1 MTARSWASQNSYVL
15 GEHNWTISGDNY
27 KCSKNKDYEIELKLT
42 GCNATAFTCNNGQC
56 IHIGKRCDHLP
67 QCEDESDEQNCKLLV
82 LQHGYDKKVPP
93 LIAYDVK
100 TGPKDHLLPVMVNLT
115 LQRVVAIEEDDY
127 SISFKFMI
135 KLIWRE
141 KRATYQ
147 NLNNKAAHNMLT
159 QEEVHQLWLPR
170 LIYWNTN
177 QQETTRLGDSWE
189 WTTDVSV
196 QKEGKSK
203 MNSID
208 DVDEA
213 EIFHGSENSL
223 RMEQTYTH
231 AFQCVFKLFKY
242 PFDTQVVLSAFGH
255 PHLLCSYAQYAAD
268 YYSYFVLKCKKI

>member
-1 MTARSWASQNSYVL
+1 MARKK
-15 GEHNWTISGDNY
+15 GD
-27 KCSKNKDYEIELKLT
+27 
-42 GCNATAFTCNNGQC
+42 
-56 IHIGKRCDHLP
+56 
-67 QCEDESDEQNCKLLV
+67 
-82 LQHGYDKKVPP
+82 
-93 LIAYDVK
+93 
-100 TGPKDHLLPVMVNLT
+100 
-115 LQRVVAIEEDDY
+115 
-127 SISFKFMI
+127 
-135 KLIWRE
+135 
-141 KRATYQ
+141 
-147 NLNNKAAHNMLT
+147 LNNKAAHNMLT

-255 PHLLCSYAQYAAD
+255 PHLLCS
-268 YYSYFVLKCKKI
+268 